1 MLALNSRQR
10 KTLERIY
17 AEPTRSDV
25 TWPEVR
31 ALLEACG
38 ASVKEGRGSRVR
50 IGLGAFMLN
59 MHTPHPQKEM
69 KKYMVELAREFLAKI
84 GVGPERE

>member
-1 MLALNSRQR
+1 MLAFNSRQR

-17 AEPTRSDV
+17 GEPTRSDV
-25 TWPEVR
+25 TWSEVR

-38 ASVKEGRGSRVR
+38 ATVKEGRGSRVR
-50 IGLGAFMLN
+50 IQAGTCMLN

-69 KKYMVELAREFLAKI
+69 KKYMVELVREFLAKI
-84 GVGPERE
+84 GVGPERG

>member
-1 MLALNSRQR
+1 M
-10 KTLERIY
+10 
-17 AEPTRSDV
+17 

-31 ALLEACG
+31 ALLAACG

-50 IGLGAFMLN
+50 IGLGPLMLN